1 VVRELVLLN
10 LGEEFVAQH
19 IVYSRL
25 ASASMTRKCSR
36 RVKSIKDVKLKQL
49 TLCNEPFCPWAYVSI
64 TSFTWGV
71 GNVKRWSERTYSGIK
86 ISTDDHQQLRLEVL

>member
-1 VVRELVLLN
+1 MVRELISLLWILLN
-10 LGEEFVAQH
+10 LGEGLVTQQ

-25 ASASMTRKCSR
+25 ASVSMARKCSR
-36 RVKSIKDVKLKQL
+36 RVKSIKNVELEQL

-71 GNVKRWSERTYSGIK
+71 GNVKRWSERTYSGVK
-86 ISTDDHQQLRLEVL
+86 ISTDDSQ